1 MIDPQQAQPPGPER
15 PARAGARE
23 AGGVP
28 RRRIAALAGIGAIAL
43 AGAAAFAWTAGW
55 IGPERLTSQ
64 RFLDTMEAGGPG
76 HPGFRRAHPKGVCV
90 SGRFFGTAA
99 GRALSRAEAFAGPPV
114 AVTGRLSIGGG
125 DPLGDDAA
133 ARVRSLALQ
142 LGGRGETQWRMAMNS
157 FPFLAVATPRE
168 FHRQVVANAPDPATG
183 KPDPAAVAAFLAA
196 HPRAQAFQAWAKS
209 APWSDSWANT
219 QYNSVNAFYFI
230 DADGQRRAVRWSMR
244 PQAPF
249 AALDAGARA
258 AAGPDFLATDLERR
272 LASGPLRWDM
282 VATLAGPGDAV
293 DDPSRP
299 WPEDR
304 EEVVVG
310 VLELDA
316 ATPQATG
323 ACRDINF
330 DPLVLPAGVAPSGD
344 PILSARSSVYA
355 RSFNRRQREIALGDA
370 DQATHPEP
378 RP

>member
-1 MIDPQQAQPPGPER
+1 MTDPQPSPPPD
-15 PARAGARE
+15 
-23 AGGVP
+23 P
-28 RRRIAALAGIGAIAL
+28 RRLARSTGHEGEGSSGRRIVALVGIGAIVL

-64 RFLDTMEAGGPG
+64 RFVDTMEAGGPA
-76 HPGFRRAHPKGVCV
+76 HPGFRRAHSRGVCV
-90 SGRFFGTAA
+90 SGHFTGTPE
-99 GRALSRAEAFAGPPV
+99 GRALSSAVAFAGEPV

-125 DPLGDDAA
+125 DPYGSEAT

-142 LGGRGETQWRMAMNS
+142 IGGREGTQWRMAMNS
-157 FPFLAVATPRE
+157 FPFMAVATPEE
-168 FHRQVVANAPDPATG
+168 FHGQLMANAPDPATG
-183 KPDPAAVAAFLAA
+183 KPDPAAAAAFLQA

-219 QYNSVNAFYFI
+219 QYNSVNAFHFVA
-230 DADGQRRAVRWSMR
+230 ADGQRRAVRWSMR

-249 AALDAGARA
+249 VALEAEARA
-258 AAGPDFLATDLERR
+258 AAGPDYLAAEFERR
-272 LASGPLRWDM
+272 LAEGPVRWDM

-293 DDPSRP
+293 HDPSRP

-304 EEVVVG
+304 EQVVVG
-310 VLELDA
+310 VLELAD
-316 ATPQATG
+316 ATPQASG

-330 DPLVLPAGVAPSGD
+330 DPLVLPAGVEPSAD

-370 DQATHPEP
+370 DQATRPES

>member
-1 MIDPQQAQPPGPER
+1 MTDPQPSPPRR
-15 PARAGARE
+15 PARSETHA
-23 AGGVP
+23 AGG
-28 RRRIAALAGIGAIAL
+28 RRGQGIAALAGIGAIAL

-64 RFLDTMEAGGPG
+64 RFLDTMEAGGPA
-76 HPGFRRAHPKGVCV
+76 HPGFRRAHSKGVCV
-90 SGRFFGTAA
+90 SGSFTGTPQ
-99 GRALSRAEAFAGPPV
+99 GRALSDADAFAGQPV

-125 DPLGDDAA
+125 DPQGDDAT

-142 LGGRGETQWRMAMNS
+142 IGGRGETQWRMAMNS
-157 FPFLAVATPRE
+157 FPFLAVATPGE
-168 FHRQVVANAPDPATG
+168 FHSQVVANAPDPATG
-183 KPDPAAVAAFLAA
+183 KPDPEAAAAFLAA

-219 QYNSVNAFYFI
+219 QYNSVNAFQFVA
-230 DADGQRRAVRWSMR
+230 ADGQRRAVRWSMR

-249 AALDAGARA
+249 AAMDAEARA
-258 AAGPDFLATDLERR
+258 AAGPDFLAAEFERR
-272 LASGPLRWDM
+272 LAAGPVRWDM
-282 VATLAGPGDAV
+282 VAMLAAPGDAV

-304 EEVVVG
+304 EQVVVG

-330 DPLVLPAGVAPSGD
+330 DPLVLPAGVEPSAD
-344 PILSARSSVYA
+344 PILSARSAVYA
-355 RSFNRRQREIALGDA
+355 RSFNRRQREIAVGDG
-370 DQATHPEP
+370 DQATRPEP
-378 RP
+378 RR

>member
-1 MIDPQQAQPPGPER
+1 MTDPQPSPPPGPQR
-15 PARAGARE
+15 PAGAAVPGGAGTP
-23 AGGVP
+23 G
-28 RRRIAALAGIGAIAL
+28 RRRAALAGIAVIAL
-43 AGAAAFAWTAGW
+43 SGAAAFAWTAGW
-55 IGPERLTSQ
+55 IGPGRLTSQ
-64 RFLDTMEAGGPG
+64 RFLDTMEAGGPA

-90 SGRFFGTAA
+90 SGHFTGTAE
-99 GRALSRAEAFAGPPV
+99 GRALSSAVAFAGEPV

-125 DPLGDDAA
+125 DPYGNDAA

-142 LGGRGETQWRMAMNS
+142 IGGHDGTQWRMAMNS
-157 FPFLAVATPRE
+157 FPFMAVATPE
-168 FHRQVVANAPDPATG
+168 AFHRQLVANAPDPATG
-183 KPDPAAVAAFLAA
+183 KPDPAAAAAFLEA

-219 QYNSVNAFYFI
+219 QFNSVNAFHFVA
-230 DADGQRRAVRWSMR
+230 ADGRRRAVRWSMR

-249 AALDAGARA
+249 AALDAEARA
-258 AAGPDFLATDLERR
+258 AAGPDFLAAEFERR
-272 LASGPLRWDM
+272 LADGPVRWDM

-304 EEVVVG
+304 EQVVVG

-316 ATPQATG
+316 AAPQASG

-330 DPLVLPAGVAPSGD
+330 DPLVLPAGVEPSDD

-370 DQATHPEP
+370 DQATRLEP

>member
-1 MIDPQQAQPPGPER
+1 MTDPQQPRPPGPER
-15 PARAGARE
+15 PARGARE

-28 RRRIAALAGIGAIAL
+28 GPRVAALAGIGAIAL

-55 IGPERLTSQ
+55 VGPERLTSQ
-64 RFLDTMEAGGPG
+64 RFLDTLEAGGPA

-90 SGRFFGTAA
+90 SGRFTGTSD
-99 GRALSRAEAFAGPPV
+99 GRALSSAEAFAGEPV

-125 DPLGDDAA
+125 DPQGDDAA

-142 LGGRGETQWRMAMNS
+142 IGGRGGTQWRMAMNS
-157 FPFLAVATPRE
+157 FPFMAVATPGE

-183 KPDPAAVAAFLAA
+183 KPDPAAVAAFLDA

-219 QYNSVNAFYFI
+219 QYNSVNAFHFVA
-230 DADGQRRAVRWSMR
+230 ADGRRRAVRWSMR

-249 AALDAGARA
+249 VALDAEARVA
-258 AAGPDFLATDLERR
+258 SGPDFLAAEFERR
-272 LASGPLRWDM
+272 LAAGPVRWDM
-282 VATLAGPGDAV
+282 VATLAGPGDVV
-293 DDPSRP
+293 DDASRP

-304 EEVVVG
+304 EQVVVG

-316 ATPQATG
+316 ATPQAAG

-330 DPLVLPAGVAPSGD
+330 DPLVLPAGVEPSAD
-344 PILSARSSVYA
+344 PILSARSAVYA
-355 RSFNRRQREIALGDA
+355 RSFNRRQREIALGEG
-370 DQATHPEP
+370 DQATRPEP